1 MVPRRGRLGTVC
13 ARGAGLVVLR
23 GPSTSPLD
31 GMETFASAL
40 GSLPMTRP
48 GGLFIAVMGVGV
60 ALGGAFPRGRKALLA
75 FGAAFA
81 IIALIVVGPHIQV
94 ANPSRVQVWFL
105 FGSIALE
112 VVLVRGAFAH
122 YKTAGERK
130 LMLAILL
137 AVGVHFVPMAGAFGP
152 LCAALAI
159 VCMGNAAIG
168 LYLSRSAPL
177 NVLWS
182 VDGFVKIL
190 FGAMMMLLR

>member
-1 MVPRRGRLGTVC
+1 VVPRRGRLGTVC

-40 GSLPMTRP
+40 GSLPMTRA

-94 ANPSRVQVWFL
+94 ANPSRQQVWFL

-112 VVLVRGAFAH
+112 VVLVRGAFAL
-122 YKTAGERK
+122 YKTDGERK

-168 LYLSRSAPL
+168 LCLSRSAPL
-177 NVLWS
+177 NALWTA
-182 VDGFVKIL
+182 DGIVKIL
-190 FGAMMMLLR
+190 FGAMMLLLR